1 MKITTLWL
9 ITLIFLA
16 SCETQNNLE
25 NTTAQIEAENQVTT
39 QDWEIESQDI
49 SQNQETEISTLI
61 AEEVLAEDLI
71 NGQELISNL
80 ELSNSQLS
88 EIEIESLLLMREEE
102 KLARDVYL
110 ELYDTWGQKIF
121 TNIAAS
127 EQTHTDA
134 VKVLL
139 EKYNIEDPVID
150 DTRGVFASSLM
161 QELYDNLTTQW
172 KTSLLDAL
180 IVGATIEDLDIKDLQ
195 EAAEQTDKA
204 DIIAVYANLERGSRN
219 HMRSFIKN
227 ITGLGET
234 YIPQYISQSNFDA
247 IVSSK
252 NERGGNSLWG
262 NPGSWS
268 TNGNWN
274 SGNGKNKY

>member
-1 MKITTLWL
+1 
-9 ITLIFLA
+9 
-16 SCETQNNLE
+16 
-25 NTTAQIEAENQVTT
+25 
-39 QDWEIESQDI
+39 
-49 SQNQETEISTLI
+49 
-61 AEEVLAEDLI
+61 VLAEDLI

-161 QELYDNLTTQW
+161 QELYDNLTTQ
-172 KTSLLDAL
+172 
-180 IVGATIEDLDIKDLQ
+180 
-195 EAAEQTDKA
+195 
-204 DIIAVYANLERGSRN
+204 
-219 HMRSFIKN
+219 
-227 ITGLGET
+227 
-234 YIPQYISQSNFDA
+234 
-247 IVSSK
+247 
-252 NERGGNSLWG
+252 
-262 NPGSWS
+262 
-268 TNGNWN
+268 
-274 SGNGKNKY
+274 